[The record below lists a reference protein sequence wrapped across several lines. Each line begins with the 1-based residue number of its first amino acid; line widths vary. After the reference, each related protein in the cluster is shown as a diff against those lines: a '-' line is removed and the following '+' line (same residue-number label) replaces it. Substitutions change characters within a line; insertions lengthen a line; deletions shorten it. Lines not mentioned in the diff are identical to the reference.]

1 MVRRIP
7 FLMCLVVSLV
17 PASSHGQVPKASV
30 KPAPAPAANG
40 EALPPI
46 SAAEDHAD
54 SRSGSAAAALPSPE
68 ELPAPE
74 SLPGATAP
82 RGPLPPKPSQE
93 KRSPGTRDPEVQRA
107 DGPGDPAP
115 ASTPPVAPAAQAG
128 AAAPGDGPS
137 DAAGLV
143 DRLPLGK
150 QEVVVSVDVQAPA
163 VMNFNREATV
173 KIVVK
178 NSGSSD
184 ALGVI
189 VRDELP
195 PGLAYVSSQPEAQ
208 RVGESL
214 LSWRISTLPAASD
227 RVILLKVKPTKAGGA
242 LDHGVRVQFE
252 AGSKATTR
260 VLRPR
265 LKLEVVQ
272 VPAEG
277 KVLKNKTAEFRI
289 SVTNTGDG
297 PARSV
302 LVQAKLSPGLRHDSG
317 EHNEDNSFELPIPE
331 LAPGQREDLD
341 PLILDAIQ
349 GGEQWCKITATSADV
364 DFDKE
369 AAQVTRTLEVVEPKL
384 KMTLAAPESC
394 ITDAV
399 AKYSIT
405 VENTGTASAK
415 NLKLLATLGV
425 SGRLV
430 AVPPG
435 AKYDSNSRRIQW
447 TIPQIDP
454 GEKPRTLDFEVRMGG
469 ISAYEL
475 NVEAKA
481 DNGVALKDRRITD
494 VKGIADVDLQVRER
508 RRLVDIDGTTSF
520 SIRLRNYGT
529 KEATHIQVTAKLSPN
544 LAVIATGGG
553 PTEQALASPTLD
565 EVKFPDIPRLGPGKE
580 MDLFI
585 KVKATKADKGIGTCR
600 VYLLHDDL
608 TEKIEDLAGVKI
620 SESRRSASTTR

>member
-1 MVRRIP
+1 
-7 FLMCLVVSLV
+7 V
-17 PASSHGQVPKASV
+17 PRP
-30 KPAPAPAANG
+30 
-40 EALPPI
+40 EDLPP
-46 SAAEDHAD
+46 
-54 SRSGSAAAALPSPE
+54 
-68 ELPAPE
+68 PE
-74 SLPGATAP
+74 SLPGAAA
-82 RGPLPPKPSQE
+82 E
-93 KRSPGTRDPEVQRA
+93 RSSALQAAGSKKTTTPARDRSHRSTRDPQVQPA
-107 DGPGDPAP
+107 QNPGEGA
-115 ASTPPVAPAAQAG
+115 ATTPPVAAPAQNVAVPG
-128 AAAPGDGPS
+128 GPAPAPEGGS
-137 DAAGLV
+137 DATGIV

-150 QEVVVSVDVQAPA
+150 QEVVVSVEVQAPA
-163 VMNFNREATV
+163 VINFNREATV
-173 KIVVK
+173 KIVVR

-184 ALGVI
+184 ALGVM

-208 RVGESL
+208 KVGESL

-242 LDHGVRVQFE
+242 LDHGATVTFQ
-252 AGSKATTR
+252 AGSKATSR

-289 SVTNTGDG
+289 SVTNSGDG
-297 PARSV
+297 PARNV
-302 LVQAKLSPGLRHDSG
+302 LVQAKLSPGLRHDTG

-349 GGEQWCKITATSADV
+349 GGEQWCKISVTSSDV

-369 AAQVTRTLEVVEPKL
+369 SAQVTRTLDVVEPKL

-405 VENTGTASAK
+405 MESTGTAPAK
-415 NLKLLATLGV
+415 NLKVLATLGV

-435 AKYDSNSRRIQW
+435 AKYDPNSRRIQW

-454 GEKPRTLDFEVRMGG
+454 GEKPRSFDFEVRMGG

-494 VKGIADVDLQVRER
+494 VKGVADIDLQVRER
-508 RRLVDIDGTTSF
+508 RRLVDLDGTTSF

-529 KEATHIQVTAKLSPN
+529 KEATHIQVTAKLTPN
-544 LAVIATGGG
+544 LAVVATGGG
-553 PTEQALASPTLD
+553 PTEQALASPGLD

-585 KVKATKADKGIGTCR
+585 KVKVIKSDKGIGTCR
-600 VYLLHDDL
+600 VYVLHDDL